1 MARNHPT
8 LEHFAPI
15 FFAMGTGQRF
25 SLVHSS
31 FTMGSLGMDIYR
43 FD

>member
-1 MARNHPT
+1 
-8 LEHFAPI
+8 
-15 FFAMGTGQRF
+15 TGHRF
-25 SLVHSS
+25 TIVHSS